1 MSTTKP
7 SVRERVDSA
16 LRAARDLCALI
27 ARTDMAA
34 RAASVDAL
42 LADAEVALR
51 GVAPDPLATEIALQ
65 IQLASAL
72 DELSLL
78 VAREWVPGE
87 TTERTRLER
96 CAPLLARLL
105 SPPGGP
111 SGFPHLDR
119 ALASMKVA
127 VL

>member
-1 MSTTKP
+1 MNKP

-16 LRAARDLCALI
+16 LRAARDLCGLM

-34 RAASVDAL
+34 RAASVNAL
-42 LADAEVALR
+42 LADAEVALC

-65 IQLASAL
+65 IQLAAAL

-78 VAREWVPGE
+78 VARGWVPGE
-87 TTERTRLER
+87 TTERARLMR

-105 SPPGGP
+105 SPPGET

-119 ALASMKVA
+119 ALAALKVE